1 MQNMKITSSMETY
14 SSPLTDVFETSAQDV
29 LCQSGPEGRNTE
41 KITPGSY
48 YYDDSWFEE

>member
-1 MQNMKITSSMETY
+1 METY
-14 SSPLTDVFETSAQDV
+14 TSPLIDVLEASAQEV
-29 LCQSGPEGRNTE
+29 LCQSDPEGRNTE